1 MGADL
6 LFTLRLADPIINT
19 SPLHPVRGQTLL
31 HKLFV
36 LFIGAIC
43 IIFSETVAAPTS
55 SDLEHLNQH
64 MYISTCYKGTPG
76 PFANCHSALNM
87 DRTEPGNIFT
97 RITTHTQI
105 SARFSKV
112 QVSEQFKVCRGPT
125 DANFDRPPP
134 VG

>member
-43 IIFSETVAAPTS
+43 IIFSETVAAPNF

-76 PFANCHSALNM
+76 H
-87 DRTEPGNIFT
+87 
-97 RITTHTQI
+97 I
-105 SARFSKV
+105 SYCSTKRRKQRRRRSKLV
-112 QVSEQFKVCRGPT
+112 
-125 DANFDRPPP
+125 
-134 VG
+134 

>member
-43 IIFSETVAAPTS
+43 IIFSETVAAPNF

-64 MYISTCYKGTPG
+64 IYQLVTRVHQDPLQTVIQPS
-76 PFANCHSALNM
+76 M

-97 RITTHTQI
+97 
-105 SARFSKV
+105 
-112 QVSEQFKVCRGPT
+112 
-125 DANFDRPPP
+125 
-134 VG
+134 

>member
-43 IIFSETVAAPTS
+43 IIFSETVAAPNF

-64 MYISTCYKGTPG
+64 IYQLVTRVHQDPLQTVIQPS
-76 PFANCHSALNM
+76 M
-87 DRTEPGNIFT
+87 DRTEPRNIFT
-97 RITTHTQI
+97 
-105 SARFSKV
+105 
-112 QVSEQFKVCRGPT
+112 
-125 DANFDRPPP
+125 
-134 VG
+134 